1 MAEQP
6 ELTWKL
12 ARRHPVSLVVIWR
25 FNMTYRAVLLATFFT
40 AVSEVYAQPRTV
52 HDELELAVRQYLS
65 VKYDESEDLGPER
78 RRIYGVS
85 YNPAAPLKK
94 LDIPELAETLS
105 DTQFFTTTLD
115 TPHSCYSRLE
125 VFVAATKTDTAF
137 LIRSTVSPVYTE
149 PSRKLLAIVRG
160 KMARTDDDRKRLAIG
175 VGKMLS
181 AVTYDGQLKNVKVA
195 ENAASVEL
203 WHGTLHWANV
213 ELRFDDENQVESVFV
228 DSPAAN
234 SEDQITK

>member
-1 MAEQP
+1 VI
-6 ELTWKL
+6 LG
-12 ARRHPVSLVVIWR
+12 VIWR
-25 FNMTYRAVLLATFFT
+25 FNMTYRAVLFVTFFT
-40 AVSEVYAQPRTV
+40 AVSAVYAQPPTV

-85 YNPAAPLKK
+85 YNPTAPLKK
-94 LDIPELAETLS
+94 LDIPELAETLT

-115 TPHSCYSRLE
+115 TPHSCYSTLE
-125 VFVAATKTDTAF
+125 VIVAATKTDAGF
-137 LIRSTVSPVYTE
+137 LFRSTVSPVYTE

-160 KMARTDDDRKRLAIG
+160 KMARTDEDRKRLAIG

-181 AVTYDGQLKNVKVA
+181 AVTYDGQLKNVEVA
-195 ENAASVEL
+195 EKAASVEL

-213 ELRFDDENQVESVFV
+213 ELRFDDEDQVESVFV